1 MMHMD
6 YKSVTLLLQASSSSP
21 IIGNS
26 FALSEGNQLLE
37 KVTDFRMNHFNPFL
51 MYN

>member
-1 MMHMD
+1 MRGAAFLEELHRL
-6 YKSVTLLLQASSSSP
+6 KATATP
-21 IIGNS
+21 FIIGNS